1 MSKTPPVPPEQRSN
15 KGHWLGSQVRLRGEH
30 SRTRELRHQGRQG
43 NIKQNTTNQGLAGSM
58 VPHEANEPAL
68 SQTGAYL
75 HRSSCRIIW
84 TFEAAIES

>member
-1 MSKTPPVPPEQRSN
+1 
-15 KGHWLGSQVRLRGEH
+15 
-30 SRTRELRHQGRQG
+30 
-43 NIKQNTTNQGLAGSM
+43 M